1 MKKRFLVL
9 TSILISTLF
18 LSNAQA
24 SDKFRILA
32 QGSDLSGP
40 NADNPCRAGTTMRL
54 STQTTI

>member
-1 MKKRFLVL
+1 MKKRFWVL

-32 QGSDLSGP
+32 HGSDLSGP
-40 NADNPCRAGTTMRL
+40 KADNHCRAGTTMRL